1 MFNRG
6 WHLIR
11 HDTNPV
17 MQIEPFV
24 LFDMERWAM
33 KWKIRPEMRH
43 GGHVL
48 SAPATVITKMRTG
61 VFLQCI
67 M

>member
-11 HDTNPV
+11 RVTNPV

-24 LFDMERWAM
+24 FVWYGEMGYEM
-33 KWKIRPEMRH
+33 KD
-43 GGHVL
+43 
-48 SAPATVITKMRTG
+48 
-61 VFLQCI
+61 
-67 M
+67 